1 MSGDWL
7 TSDEAVQL
15 GFAWR
20 SLAPEELMDEA
31 MKIAAKIAANP
42 ISSLVETKALMLESG
57 KYEVGRRAHSREV
70 KAYTRLMG
78 SPANREAIDAFFDK
92 RMPDFEKIDG
102 C

>member
-1 MSGDWL
+1 M
-7 TSDEAVQL
+7 

-92 RMPDFEKIDG
+92 RMPDFTKIDG

>member
-42 ISSLVETKALMLESG
+42 MA
-57 KYEVGRRAHSREV
+57 R
-70 KAYTRLMG
+70 RLMAA
-78 SPANREAIDAFFDK
+78 SSW
-92 RMPDFEKIDG
+92 
-102 C
+102 